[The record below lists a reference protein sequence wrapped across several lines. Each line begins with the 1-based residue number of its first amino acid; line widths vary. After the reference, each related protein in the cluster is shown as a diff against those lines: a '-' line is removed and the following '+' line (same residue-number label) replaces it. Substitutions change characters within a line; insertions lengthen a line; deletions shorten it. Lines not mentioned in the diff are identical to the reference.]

1 MSITSKNRRGS
12 QPFSYLLAGLMAF
25 GAAGTALAT
34 DYIWNGTSGGY
45 WSSADW
51 NSGEAFV
58 AGGDA
63 IFNST
68 SDILVDTDVTANK
81 IAANADTTIR
91 PGTLDPNAWQS
102 AYRYFRFYVDA
113 SKSDSNSMQLSDIM
127 LLDTSG
133 NEISSNQ
140 FTIAWDTNA
149 HGANNGTAYPPG
161 EAPGNVVD
169 GNHDTKWLD
178 YRAGASRT
186 AAQRAAV
193 YIEFQFPAAIN
204 ISGYR
209 WYTANDFEER
219 DPAAWRLLG
228 SNDGVTWFVLNQ
240 VTYFKAASDRNKR
253 AFSRRIDGGR
263 R

>member
-1 MSITSKNRRGS
+1 MSITSKNRRGWVKA
-12 QPFSYLLAGLMAF
+12 FSYLLVGLMAF
-25 GAAGTALAT
+25 GAGVSALAT

-133 NEISSNQ
+133 HEI
-140 FTIAWDTNA
+140 
-149 HGANNGTAYPPG
+149 
-161 EAPGNVVD
+161 
-169 GNHDTKWLD
+169 
-178 YRAGASRT
+178 
-186 AAQRAAV
+186 
-193 YIEFQFPAAIN
+193 
-204 ISGYR
+204 
-209 WYTANDFEER
+209 
-219 DPAAWRLLG
+219 
-228 SNDGVTWFVLNQ
+228 
-240 VTYFKAASDRNKR
+240 
-253 AFSRRIDGGR
+253 
-263 R
+263 